1 MHEAFHRWD
10 HTRLVHYEGIS
21 WDRRFPDTSD
31 MESTMYRTVEDIKE
45 WLRENRDKPYINC
58 EYTHAMGN
66 SCGAMHKYTD
76 LTETEPL
83 YQGGFIWD
91 YIDQAI
97 IAKDRYGNEFLGYGG
112 DFDDRPND
120 GSFSGNGIVYGKH
133 RDASPK
139 MQEVKFNY
147 QDIRIS
153 FDESEI
159 VIKNNSLFTNTD
171 DYCFAVTLE
180 REGELIEEYRGSL
193 QVMPLTES
201 RFPIPVTCPEGE
213 GEYVLTASFLLKED
227 TIWAKRGHEVAY
239 GQTVIGKRA
248 PIVHEKSHM
257 EVIQGWNNIGVK
269 GDDYEILFSILHG
282 GLVSYRYCGRELLKR
297 KPMPNFWRPMTE
309 NDNANLLPF
318 RAGDWKIASM
328 YATYKYHHGRRSTE
342 CTWETGNDC
351 VTVTYTYH
359 LPTKPEKDCTVTY
372 LVHSD
377 GVVDVTLKMEASDD
391 VGEIPEFSMFF
402 TLDADYENVMWYG
415 KGPEETYADRNHAKM
430 GIFRNKVTDNVAK
443 YLVPQEC
450 GNKTDVRYAEITD
463 IRGRGIRFEGDALN
477 VSALP
482 YTPHEIDNATHP
494 NELPPILNTYVRV
507 GLGQMGIAGDDTWG
521 ALPHPEY
528 RIDNSKPLE
537 LHFSFK
543 GI

>member
-120 GSFSGNGIVYGKH
+120 GSFSGNGIVYGRY

-180 REGELIEEYRGSL
+180 REGEVIEEYRGSL

-342 CTWETGNDC
+342 CTWEMGDDC

-528 RIDNSKPLE
+528 LIDNTKPLE
-537 LHFSFK
+537 LHFSFR

>member
-1 MHEAFHRWD
+1 
-10 HTRLVHYEGIS
+10 
-21 WDRRFPDTSD
+21 
-31 MESTMYRTVEDIKE
+31 
-45 WLRENRDKPYINC
+45 
-58 EYTHAMGN
+58 
-66 SCGAMHKYTD
+66 
-76 LTETEPL
+76 
-83 YQGGFIWD
+83 
-91 YIDQAI
+91 
-97 IAKDRYGNEFLGYGG
+97 
-112 DFDDRPND
+112 
-120 GSFSGNGIVYGKH
+120 
-133 RDASPK
+133 

-147 QDIRIS
+147 QDIRVS

-318 RAGDWKIASM
+318 RAGDWNIASM
-328 YATYKYHHGRRSTE
+328 YATYKYQHGRRSTE
-342 CTWETGNDC
+342 CTWEMGDDC

-372 LVHSD
+372 LVHCD

-391 VGEIPEFSMFF
+391 VGQIPEFSMFF

-494 NELPPILNTYVRV
+494 NELPPILNTYVRI

-528 RIDNSKPLE
+528 LIDNTKPLE